1 MPALCKLAWLLSCQQ
16 VLIKRNNAL
25 VRVNTKG
32 NGEVF
37 GEISL
42 LYDCPRSA
50 TVCATTDAVVWV
62 LERDV
67 YK

>member
-1 MPALCKLAWLLSCQQ
+1 MCTQ
-16 VLIKRNNAL
+16 VLIKRNSTL

-32 NGEVF
+32 SNEVF

-67 YK
+67 YR